1 MWDMKGQCSCTSQP
15 SHTAHP
21 FLKALT
27 TPCFA
32 LKMKGIASVAL
43 ERLWKTYKLV
53 RRQAVSQRAR
63 TSEAGGWTMQQ
74 CNRDP
79 ASQGRAW
86 HRAGS
91 STATP
96 RPKSRGIS
104 LQETTISQNPH
115 SQRAIMQRHLTL
127 QTASKKSP
135 LLGGAHPHLLSRH
148 PTPSTAS
155 VSVQKP
161 EPSPGDAGRGFSM
174 LYE

>member
-63 TSEAGGWTMQQ
+63 TREAGGWTMQQ

-104 LQETTISQNPH
+104 LQETTISQNPR
-115 SQRAIMQRHLTL
+115 SQWAIMQRHLTL
-127 QTASKKSP
+127 QNSFQKIP
-135 LLGGAHPHLLSRH
+135 LVGGS
-148 PTPSTAS
+148 
-155 VSVQKP
+155 
-161 EPSPGDAGRGFSM
+161 PSPSPQQAPHPKHSQRACAEARAQPRRCRERFFYA
-174 LYE
+174 L